1 MMKKS
6 QFIEISSIILLL
18 VGGLNW
24 GLVGF
29 FEWNFID
36 AVFGLGST
44 LARIIY
50 CLVGLSALYRIA
62 LWTKSHK

>member
-6 QFIEISSIILLL
+6 HLLEVVSIILLL

-24 GLVGF
+24 GLVGI

-36 AVFGLGST
+36 TVFGLES
-44 LARIIY
+44 LLSRIIY
-50 CLVGLSALYRIA
+50 ALVGLSALYRIA
-62 LWTKSHK
+62 LWIQSTK